1 MLRAVA
7 EQAEGA
13 GARLQL
19 YVLAYA
25 YAMEGRAL
33 QVGVLAATLGIGRTK
48 AFELAGEAK
57 ANAVRTMAERYV
69 NGPRTA
75 GGPPTPTKG
84 GDGER
89 SAATSRPPRGHLADS
104 VPKGDGGVNGARTA
118 GGPPTPTK
126 GGDGER
132 SADSDQIGSLPLSD
146 LSDQDGRDRVRS
158 GLGRLFQASGGKPD
172 GLVGARFGAILRY
185 WSGQDIP
192 EQVRWVVDP
201 AADVAWFES
210 EVVGAYPNVDG
221 MVALAKWDD
230 WLRRSY
236 LRWNRNRNNP
246 REFVRQWRVSVTNA
260 FRREA
265 ERPAGEDAKGAK
277 SPAPQQGASHVN
289 RPRGTY
295 DQTPQRFDVPVVPD
309 DGRAALA
316 AWRALDGQ

>member
-1 MLRAVA
+1 M
-7 EQAEGA
+7 
-13 GARLQL
+13 
-19 YVLAYA
+19 
-25 YAMEGRAL
+25 
-33 QVGVLAATLGIGRTK
+33 
-48 AFELAGEAK
+48 
-57 ANAVRTMAERYV
+57 
-69 NGPRTA
+69 
-75 GGPPTPTKG
+75 
-84 GDGER
+84 
-89 SAATSRPPRGHLADS
+89 
-104 VPKGDGGVNGARTA
+104 
-118 GGPPTPTK
+118 
-126 GGDGER
+126 
-132 SADSDQIGSLPLSD
+132 
-146 LSDQDGRDRVRS
+146 
-158 GLGRLFQASGGKPD
+158 
-172 GLVGARFGAILRY
+172 VGARFGAILRY

-210 EVVGAYPNVDG
+210 EVEGAYPNVDG